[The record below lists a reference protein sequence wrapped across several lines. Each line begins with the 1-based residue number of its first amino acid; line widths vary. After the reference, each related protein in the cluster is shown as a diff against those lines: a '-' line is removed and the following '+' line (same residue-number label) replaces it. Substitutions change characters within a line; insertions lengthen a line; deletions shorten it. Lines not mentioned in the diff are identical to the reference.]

1 MLPEVSRTAVHNTY
15 ILPYYLSSAGPMLI
29 VLCWVQHKE
38 EQYTASMGQKD
49 KSCKGSDLHA
59 AAAVFK

>member
-1 MLPEVSRTAVHNTY
+1 MLLEVSRTAVHNTF
-15 ILPYYLSSAGPMLI
+15 ILPYYPVPMLI
-29 VLCWVQHKE
+29 VLCLVQNKE

-59 AAAVFK
+59 AAAVFN